1 MNSYLGKQISSICK
15 RESMIQ
21 TGEEMKHSFTVQCDQ
36 TSPTPQEQY
45 QEHAYERSLTSKAIK
60 EQRQWMAIRI
70 LGFISICTVV
80 LMYIHMYK

>member
-1 MNSYLGKQISSICK
+1 
-15 RESMIQ
+15 MIQ

-60 EQRQWMAIRI
+60 EQRQ
-70 LGFISICTVV
+70 
-80 LMYIHMYK
+80 